1 MVRITGLLVL
11 VSTLLLGSPE
21 LRAQERGHALVIGNG
36 DYRDLGRL
44 ATPVSDARLVADT
57 LRRSGFRVLEQSNLD
72 ERALRRTLRQFVE
85 QMDSAG
91 PNSAAIVYL
100 AGFGLFSEGANF
112 FLPVSAQLR
121 RPEDVGAQG
130 LSLDDITGA
139 LAAASPRL
147 RVLLVDLA
155 RPIPNLDRQQFG
167 GGGLGGVLL
176 PEQTIVG
183 LSTQPGTLMAEGDR
197 NSPYAA
203 ALGRYLAMPGLQI
216 EESLRQV
223 RCEVYHATNGQQIPW
238 SSSTYIGTFVIAP
251 GQAQTADTCEPP
263 RAAQPGTDRSRA
275 GARVGAAPG
284 FIPVPR
290 EKPRGQT
297 RITRERIREL
307 PPEEAYETVIDDGSV
322 EAYETFVEIYP
333 NDPRARVFR
342 ERVRS
347 RRENDVW
354 LEVVEQNTPEAYT
367 RYIQTYPYGA
377 YRRQAVTRIE
387 RYGARVPDLPPP
399 PREYLEQIDRPRATI
414 VGPGTVAPRS
424 REEFVPGAQLDPA
437 QRDRARER
445 QAPAGQP
452 AATPPQPAPAPPPP
466 QPAQPGA
473 VTAPVTPAPPRPSA
487 APPPQPATP
496 APQPPA
502 QPAPDRR
509 PDARPAAPAPAPA
522 PPAPGPA
529 TPPAASAPAPRSASP
544 SGDTPQPRVQPSP
557 QRTAPTTEQP
567 APQPGRTAPDPGRT
581 DPAPRPEP
589 NAAPSGAPRPEGRRE
604 REGAPG
610 AGSPDQ
616 RPERPD
622 RGPRPDRPDRPDRPN
637 AGERPQRP
645 DRPGR
650 PEGGERPGRP
660 GAEPDEEARPRRVPQ
675 P

>member
-1 MVRITGLLVL
+1 MVRFFGLLVL
-11 VSTLLLGSPE
+11 VSTLLLGSPDA
-21 LRAQERGHALVIGNG
+21 RAQERGQALVIGNG

-44 ATPVSDARLVADT
+44 ATPVTDARLVADT

-72 ERALRRTLRQFVE
+72 DKALRRTLRQFVQ

-91 PNSAAIVYL
+91 PNSAAVVYL

-112 FLPVSAQLR
+112 FLPVNAQLR
-121 RPEDVGAQG
+121 RPEDVGTQG

-167 GGGLGGVLL
+167 GSGLGGVLL

-183 LSTQPGTLMAEGDR
+183 LSTQPGTLMAEGER

-203 ALGRYLAMPGLQI
+203 ALARYLAAPGLQI

-223 RCEVYHATNGQQIPW
+223 RCEVYRATNGQQIPW
-238 SSSTYIGTFVIAP
+238 SSSTYIGTFITAP
-251 GQAQTADTCEPP
+251 GQAQAIDACEPP
-263 RAAQPGTDRSRA
+263 RAAQSGNDRSRA
-275 GARVGAAPG
+275 GARVGVAPA

-354 LEVVEQNTPEAYT
+354 LEVVEENTPEAYT

-414 VGPGTVAPRS
+414 VGPGAVAPRS
-424 REEFVPGAQLDPA
+424 REELVPGAQLEPS
-437 QRDRARER
+437 QRDGVRER
-445 QAPAGQP
+445 QAPGRPPAAAPQTQP
-452 AATPPQPAPAPPPP
+452 AAPAPEAKPAAPAPETTPAPAP
-466 QPAQPGA
+466 
-473 VTAPVTPAPPRPSA
+473 APVKPAPAPESKPTPAPESKPTPPPAAAKPAPIPEAKPAPAPETKPAPAPAVKSAPAPSPEAKPAPAPTPAIKQVPPAPEAKPA
-487 APPPQPATP
+487 APAPAAKQAP
-496 APQPPA
+496 AP
-502 QPAPDRR
+502 APE
-509 PDARPAAPAPAPA
+509 AKPAAPAPAPA
-522 PPAPGPA
+522 AKPA
-529 TPPAASAPAPRSASP
+529 TAPETKSAPAPAPAAKTAPAAES
-544 SGDTPQPRVQPSP
+544 QPRTQ
-557 QRTAPTTEQP
+557 AP
-567 APQPGRTAPDPGRT
+567 ASRPGKVDP
-581 DPAPRPEP
+581 
-589 NAAPSGAPRPEGRRE
+589 
-604 REGAPG
+604 
-610 AGSPDQ
+610 
-616 RPERPD
+616 
-622 RGPRPDRPDRPDRPN
+622 
-637 AGERPQRP
+637 GERPAP
-645 DRPGR
+645 SKT
-650 PEGGERPGRP
+650 
-660 GAEPDEEARPRRVPQ
+660 APDEEAPPRKPPQ